1 MNEVPLVDTDAE
13 QLTRWLAGERV
24 HVRGTRRGE
33 SYRCCPDF
41 SCCRAE
47 LLAPLDQ
54 RQAFVDADQS
64 ARAKMAMKFL
74 ARLIVE
80 STSASVLITDGE
92 THIDVNRHKIP
103 EQPIWNEETRHAKA
117 QARRGHK

>member
-1 MNEVPLVDTDAE
+1 MIEIPLVDTDAE

-24 HVRGTRRGE
+24 HVRGTKRGD
-33 SYRCCPDF
+33 SWRCCPDF

-47 LLAPLDQ
+47 LLAPLEQ
-54 RQAFVDADQS
+54 RQAFVDGDEP

-74 ARLIVE
+74 ARVMLM

-92 THIDVNRHKIP
+92 THVSVNPK
-103 EQPIWNEETRHAKA
+103 
-117 QARRGHK
+117 GHK